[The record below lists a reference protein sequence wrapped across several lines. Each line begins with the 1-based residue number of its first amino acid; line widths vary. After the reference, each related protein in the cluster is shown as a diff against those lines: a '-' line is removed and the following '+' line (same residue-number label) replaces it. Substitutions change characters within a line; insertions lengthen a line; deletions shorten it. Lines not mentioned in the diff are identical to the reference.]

1 MAPPSCTTIGAAVE
15 AAGCGGAIIDQAAGQ
30 VLYLGIGRH
39 RGHGL
44 AIDLVK
50 TAEATLSRSGAHD
63 LQNRATGRS
72 LTQLTQRLEADSRG
86 EEPPAKCHRFVCKQ
100 TGCCT
105 LRSACGASCA
115 GAPRGVLSSTA
126 EEEWNL
132 EDRLKDF
139 DNLDGATGS
148 DSQYDDAVPLY
159 HRRPKLGRGIHSLER
174 DFDLGSSIY
183 VPVFCNTAIENAK
196 ADKDS
201 SDAFYAQRHHAL
213 ESTCSFLVQS
223 MNEALRAVFNDIDVN
238 QSKLVNLSE
247 LKVAMDQ
254 SKLSSFM
261 ESMDISTRDI
271 WTLFML
277 IDSDESGEISIDEF
291 VAGCMQ
297 LQGPAKSIQL
307 ARLRHEHHLVRRDLR
322 LILDDIA
329 ALKTSM
335 SPSSAERKKK

>member
-1 MAPPSCTTIGAAVE
+1 MKQMQKHRT
-15 AAGCGGAIIDQAAGQ
+15 Q
-30 VLYLGIGRH
+30 V
-39 RGHGL
+39 
-44 AIDLVK
+44 
-50 TAEATLSRSGAHD
+50 
-63 LQNRATGRS
+63 
-72 LTQLTQRLEADSRG
+72 
-86 EEPPAKCHRFVCKQ
+86 
-100 TGCCT
+100 
-105 LRSACGASCA
+105 
-115 GAPRGVLSSTA
+115 
-126 EEEWNL
+126 
-132 EDRLKDF
+132 
-139 DNLDGATGS
+139 
-148 DSQYDDAVPLY
+148 
-159 HRRPKLGRGIHSLER
+159 
-174 DFDLGSSIY
+174 
-183 VPVFCNTAIENAK
+183 
-196 ADKDS
+196 
-201 SDAFYAQRHHAL
+201 
-213 ESTCSFLVQS
+213 
-223 MNEALRAVFNDIDVN
+223 EALRAVFNDIDVN

>member
-63 LQNRATGRS
+63 LQNRATGRR

-148 DSQYDDAVPLY
+148 DSQWPCPVCGTVFVVVPRSLWQCVSRGTFAAAT
-159 HRRPKLGRGIHSLER
+159 HGVDRSLVLPSRKLDVVEAS
-174 DFDLGSSIY
+174 SSIPATQR
-183 VPVFCNTAIENAK
+183 VWTCPVKGCNK
-196 ADKDS
+196 GG
-201 SDAFYAQRHHAL
+201 
-213 ESTCSFLVQS
+213 ST
-223 MNEALRAVFNDIDVN
+223 
-238 QSKLVNLSE
+238 
-247 LKVAMDQ
+247 
-254 SKLSSFM
+254 
-261 ESMDISTRDI
+261 
-271 WTLFML
+271 TL
-277 IDSDESGEISIDEF
+277 
-291 VAGCMQ
+291 
-297 LQGPAKSIQL
+297 
-307 ARLRHEHHLVRRDLR
+307 
-322 LILDDIA
+322 
-329 ALKTSM
+329 
-335 SPSSAERKKK
+335 